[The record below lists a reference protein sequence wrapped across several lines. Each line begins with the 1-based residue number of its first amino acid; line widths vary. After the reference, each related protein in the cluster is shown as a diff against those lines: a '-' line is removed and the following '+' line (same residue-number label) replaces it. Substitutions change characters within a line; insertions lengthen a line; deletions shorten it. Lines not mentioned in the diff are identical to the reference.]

1 MISESYKFTVIR
13 ADKLDLDVRLRKYP
27 KYLQRDLRLSE
38 AKGFL
43 QQERHTEEK

>member
-27 KYLQRDLRLSE
+27 KYLQRDLLN
-38 AKGFL
+38 GWGIFL
-43 QQERHTEEK
+43 RIKI